1 MTGADAPLRRLTA
14 PAGELR
20 SVIVT
25 STRHKPEAHDLATRL
40 TALLRAHG
48 TDVFLDLSGEAD
60 LKGRLVDAALVL
72 SVGGDGTL
80 LSAARRVV
88 GSAVPVLG
96 VNLGKLGFL
105 AEFGENEALEY
116 AAGELVPDWPVA
128 ERMMLTVRRVGDHV
142 VRHALNDVMLS
153 QGVMTR
159 LVSLRMSVDG
169 HYATQYRADLRSP
182 HCCAPA
188 ALPTWGTSTVASR
201 CNV

>member
-1 MTGADAPLRRLTA
+1 GGRRRAHRHRPDLVVRGRRPRLRGRQRRLARCRCGGGENHVTGVDAALQRLTA

-60 LKGRLVDAALVL
+60 LKGHLVDAALVL

-153 QGVMTR
+153 QG
-159 LVSLRMSVDG
+159 
-169 HYATQYRADLRSP
+169 
-182 HCCAPA
+182 
-188 ALPTWGTSTVASR
+188 
-201 CNV
+201 